1 MVADSILSRSA
12 AKLYGTDD
20 RQERGGLG
28 QKRSGREAATDSDG
42 ETTDSR
48 RATTDSDRRRQTTGE
63 QATGDGRAEIDGDDS
78 KTEEFGGHRKL
89 SITTA
94 APWLLPR
101 KAWIV
106 DGGAQDL

>member
-20 RQERGGLG
+20 KQERGELG
-28 QKRSGREAATDSDG
+28 QERGRREAATDSDG
-42 ETTDSR
+42 QPEGDDRQRQEKTD
-48 RATTDSDRRRQTTGE
+48 
-63 QATGDGRAEIDGDDS
+63 DGRAEIDGDDS